1 MVLQIRKAVAEDIPE
16 IMTLFNSYVNPP
28 KSAYSFQWWN
38 SLPSVTYCAIY
49 QGEIVG
55 TFIVL
60 RRKLTNN
67 LNCGVLMGLIVESE
81 WRARGLFKELGDKA
95 MSHYDDIDLFCCL
108 TNIAGKKALEKNFN
122 FSTIGIVETMV
133 IASNAYTNMDVE
145 CQYNVCTPIA
155 SNTKF
160 NNFKI
165 KKEDVVMFLADED
178 FRLWR
183 FALHPRYS
191 YQMIHTDANEFVIT
205 NKYYDNETEIRYG
218 DIVDFETPVLEE
230 NKLTDLFNCAYLG
243 LRKDVDM
250 VTIQA
255 VPDSLLHAA
264 VKRVGFVESNIR
276 HFFCINVKDRKNDYL
291 YDFPKWL
298 IKWGDYLR

>member
-1 MVLQIRKAVAEDIPE
+1 MALQIRKAVAEDIPE
-16 IMTLFNSYVNPP
+16 IMRLFNAYTTPP
-28 KSAYSFQWWN
+28 KSAYFFQWWN
-38 SLPSVTYCAIY
+38 SIPSVTFCAEY
-49 QGEIVG
+49 AGEIVG
-55 TFIVL
+55 MFVVL
-60 RRKLTNN
+60 RRKLINN

-122 FSTIGIVETMV
+122 FSTIGTVETMV

-160 NNFKI
+160 NNFKFEN
-165 KKEDVVMFLADED
+165 EDVVMFLADED
-178 FRLWR
+178 FRRWR

-191 YQMIHTDANEFVIT
+191 FQMIHTDANDFVIT
-205 NKYYDNETEIRYG
+205 NKYCDNETKIRYG
-218 DIVDFETPVLEE
+218 DIVDFETEALEE
-230 NKLTDLFNCAYLG
+230 GRLINLFNAAYLS
-243 LRKDVDM
+243 LAKDVDR

-255 VPDSLLHAA
+255 IPESLLHG
-264 VKRVGFVESNIR
+264 VGQKMGFVESNLR
-276 HFFCINVKDRKNDYL
+276 HYFCVKVKEPYNEYL
-291 YDFPKWL
+291 YNASKWL
-298 IKWGDYLR
+298 LKWGDYLR